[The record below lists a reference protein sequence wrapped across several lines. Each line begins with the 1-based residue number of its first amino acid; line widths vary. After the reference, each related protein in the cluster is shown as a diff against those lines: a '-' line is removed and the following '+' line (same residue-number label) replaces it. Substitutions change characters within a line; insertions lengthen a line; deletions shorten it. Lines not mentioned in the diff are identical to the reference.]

1 MQYICGLWDYRDGSF
16 STDLIMLSNSPY
28 TWESCLFLL
37 EVKDEKFV
45 SFQREI
51 VYSFIV
57 L

>member
-1 MQYICGLWDYRDGSF
+1 MQYICGLWDYRDGSL
-16 STDLIMLSNSPY
+16 DIDPIMLSNSPH

-37 EVKDEKFV
+37 EVKDEKFI

-51 VYSFIV
+51 

>member
-1 MQYICGLWDYRDGSF
+1 MQYICGLWDYRDGSLN
-16 STDLIMLSNSPY
+16 TDLIMLSNSPY

-37 EVKDEKFV
+37 EVKDEKFI